1 MRIIIN
7 ILLYIWQLPQNLLGL
22 ILRVIY
28 RQKNS
33 LLYKDKTVRVCESF
47 PGGISLGNTL
57 IVSKFPYNKPT
68 WNTVKHEWGHTR
80 QSLYLGPLYLIIIG
94 IPSGLWSLIH
104 KYNQEKPNEYYTFF
118 TEKWADKLGNV
129 KR

>member
-1 MRIIIN
+1 MHIIIN

-22 ILRVIY
+22 ILRAIY

-33 LLYKDKTVRVCESF
+33 LLYKDKIIRVCESF

-57 IVSKFPYNKPT
+57 IISKFPYNKPT
-68 WNTVKHEWGHTR
+68 WNIVKHEWGHTR

-94 IPSGLWSLIH
+94 IPSGLWALIH
-104 KYNQEKPNEYYTFF
+104 KYNPEKPNEYYTFF